1 MSTPETIYLKDY
13 QPHPYKIETVD
24 LTFDLDPSSTKVRA
38 KLTISANDFNG
49 AALRLD
55 GENLRL
61 ESIAIDGV
69 ALTADEYE
77 VDENGI
83 TISKTSAQF
92 TLMTEVTIAPDQ
104 NSALEGL
111 YISSG
116 NFCTQC
122 EAEGFRKITYYID
135 RPDNMAIFTTTIIA
149 GDDYPVQLSNGN
161 CTETA
166 KLEDGRNMARW
177 HDPHPKPA
185 YLFALVAGNL
195 IKIADKFTTM
205 SGRDVALEIYVEAG
219 NEDKCDHAM
228 LSLKNAM
235 QWDEEVYGR
244 EYDLDRYMIVA
255 VNDFNMGAMEN
266 KGLNVFN
273 SKYVLA
279 KPETAT
285 DIDFEG
291 IEGVIAHE
299 YFHNWSGNRVTCRDW
314 FQLSLKEGL
323 TVFRDQQ
330 FSAAMNSEAV
340 KRIDD
345 VRMLR
350 THQFAEDA
358 GPMAHPVRP
367 ESFVEINNFYTLT
380 VYEKGAELIR
390 MLHTVL
396 GAEGFRKG
404 SDLYFERHDGQ
415 AVTCDDWVQ
424 ALADANETDLSWFMV
439 WYRQAGTPHI
449 SVTRDYDK
457 NAKKLTLTIHQTLVD
472 SPKQSA
478 NDKKVQPIPIKIGL
492 LDNEGNSV
500 AIKTSEGESG
510 TTSRLI
516 ITDQPEQK
524 IELYDVPEGSVP
536 SLLQNFSAPV
546 LLESDLSGK
555 ELAQLMAYDS
565 DSFNRW
571 DAGQKL
577 AEKILLDRY
586 HGHSDSVSDDFFTA
600 YKQIVADNKIDM
612 ALKAEALNL
621 PDILYMI
628 EQIDAVDPLKLHH
641 EIRAFEREL
650 VKPNRQQLL
659 NIYRQNIDN
668 GKYSFDTAAVAKRRL
683 KNRALALLARLEG
696 DSADD
701 GSGEIMQ
708 LCWQQYQS
716 ANNMTDAMSA
726 FSHLVHQDNSHREEA
741 LQHFY
746 ERWKDDPLVLDKW
759 FAVQATAPRDGALED
774 IIKLRESADFT
785 LKNPNRVR
793 SLIASFAMRNPVAF
807 HQADGAGYRFQSK
820 TIMELDGLNPQ
831 VASRMVRPL
840 TQWQQYDASRK
851 ELMRAELDKMM
862 QAKLSRDLYEIVS
875 KSLES

>member
-13 QPHPYKIETVD
+13 QPHPYKIENVG
-24 LTFDLDPSSTKVRA
+24 LTFELNPSATQVKSELK
-38 KLTISANDFNG
+38 ISARDFSG
-49 AALRLD
+49 EPLRLV
-55 GENLRL
+55 GEGLQLN
-61 ESIAIDGV
+61 SIAIDGEV
-69 ALTADEYE
+69 LSEVDYE
-77 VDENGI
+77 VDESGI
-83 TISKTSAQF
+83 IISKTFAEF
-92 TLMTEVTIAPDQ
+92 TLVTEVTIAPDQ

-111 YISSG
+111 YISSD

-122 EAEGFRKITYYID
+122 EAEGFRKITYFID

-149 GDDYPVQLSNGN
+149 GSDYPVLLSNGN
-161 CTETA
+161 CIEEA
-166 KLEDGRNMARW
+166 QLDDGRHMARW
-177 HDPHPKPA
+177 HDPHPKPS
-185 YLFALVAGNL
+185 YLFALVSGDL
-195 IKIADKFTTM
+195 IKIADSFTTM
-205 SGRDVALEIYVEAG
+205 SGREVALEIYVESG

-228 LSLKNAM
+228 QSLKHAM
-235 QWDEEVYGR
+235 TWDEEVFGR

-273 SKYVLA
+273 SKFVLA
-279 KPETAT
+279 KPDSAT
-285 DIDFEG
+285 DVDFEG
-291 IEGVIAHE
+291 IEAVIAHE
-299 YFHNWSGNRVTCRDW
+299 YFHNWTGNRITCRDW

-330 FSAAMNSEAV
+330 FSADMNSVAV

-367 ESFVEINNFYTLT
+367 ASFVEINNFYTLT

-390 MLHTVL
+390 MLHTIL
-396 GAEGFRKG
+396 DAEGFRKG

-424 ALADANETDLSWFMV
+424 ALADANETDLNWFMV
-439 WYRQAGTPHI
+439 WYRQAGTPRI
-449 SVTRDYDK
+449 NVTRDYDK
-457 NAKKLTLTIHQTLVD
+457 SEKKLTLTIRQQLVD
-472 SPKQSA
+472 SPQQPASEK
-478 NDKKVQPIPIKIGL
+478 DFQPIPFKIGL
-492 LDNEGNSV
+492 LDSEGNSV
-500 AIKTSEGESG
+500 VVKTSADDAGES
-510 TTSRLI
+510 SRLI
-516 ITDQPEQK
+516 ITEQPEQK
-524 IELYDVPEGSVP
+524 IDLYDLPEDCVP

-546 LLESDLSGK
+546 LLDSDLSSK
-555 ELAQLMAYDS
+555 ELAHLMAYDS

-577 AEKILLDRY
+577 AEKVLLDRY
-586 HGHSDSVSDDFFTA
+586 HGHPDSVSGDFFAA
-600 YKQIVADNKIDM
+600 YKQIIADNKIDM

-659 NIYRQNIDN
+659 DIYRKNIDN
-668 GKYSFDTAAVAKRRL
+668 GEYSFDTAAVAKRRL

-696 DSADD
+696 DSTDD
-701 GSGEIMQ
+701 GSGEIME

-726 FSHLVHQDNSHREEA
+726 FSHLVHQDNNHREEA

-759 FAVQATAPRDGALED
+759 FAVQATAPRDGALEK
-774 IIKLRESADFT
+774 IIRLRESADFT

-793 SLIASFAMRNPVAF
+793 SLITSFAMRNPVAF
-807 HQADGAGYRFQSK
+807 HRADGAGYRFQSK
-820 TIMELDGLNPQ
+820 IIMELDGLNPQ

-840 TQWQQYDASRK
+840 TQWQQYDAGRK

>member
-1 MSTPETIYLKDY
+1 
-13 QPHPYKIETVD
+13 
-24 LTFDLDPSSTKVRA
+24 
-38 KLTISANDFNG
+38 
-49 AALRLD
+49 
-55 GENLRL
+55 
-61 ESIAIDGV
+61 
-69 ALTADEYE
+69 
-77 VDENGI
+77 
-83 TISKTSAQF
+83 
-92 TLMTEVTIAPDQ
+92 
-104 NSALEGL
+104 
-111 YISSG
+111 
-116 NFCTQC
+116 
-122 EAEGFRKITYYID
+122 
-135 RPDNMAIFTTTIIA
+135 
-149 GDDYPVQLSNGN
+149 
-161 CTETA
+161 
-166 KLEDGRNMARW
+166 
-177 HDPHPKPA
+177 
-185 YLFALVAGNL
+185 FALVAGDL

-205 SGRDVALEIYVEAG
+205 NGRRVDLEIYVEAG

-228 LSLKNAM
+228 QSLKNAM

-255 VNDFNMGAMEN
+255 VNDFNIGAMEN

-279 KPETAT
+279 RPETAT

-358 GPMAHPVRP
+358 GPMAHPVHP
-367 ESFVEINNFYTLT
+367 ESIVEINNFYTLT

-390 MLHTVL
+390 MLHTIL

-415 AVTCDDWVQ
+415 AVTCDDWVL
-424 ALADANETDLSWFMV
+424 ALADANDTDLSWFMV
-439 WYRQAGTPHI
+439 WYRQAGTPRI
-449 SVTRDYDK
+449 SVVRDYDK
-457 NAKKLTLTIHQTLVD
+457 EAKKLTLTISQHLVD
-472 SPKQSA
+472 SPKQPA
-478 NDKKVQPIPIKIGL
+478 NEKKAQPIPIKIGL
-492 LDNEGNSV
+492 IDSDGNLV
-500 AIKTSEGESG
+500 AVKTAEGETGEASC
-510 TTSRLI
+510 LI
-516 ITDQPEQK
+516 IADQPEQA
-524 IELYDVPEGSVP
+524 IELYDVPEGSIP

-546 LLESDLSGK
+546 LLESDLSAK
-555 ELAQLMAYDS
+555 ELAHLMAYDS

-577 AEKILLDRY
+577 AEKILIDRY
-586 HGHSDSVSDDFFTA
+586 HGHLDSVSGDFFGA
-600 YKQIVADNKIDM
+600 YQKIIADTEIDS

-621 PDILYMI
+621 PDILYLI
-628 EQIDAVDPLKLHH
+628 EQIEAVDPIKLHSD
-641 EIRAFEREL
+641 IRAFEREL
-650 VKPNRQQLL
+650 VVPNQQQLL
-659 NIYRQNIDN
+659 DIYQQNVDSSE
-668 GKYSFDTAAVAKRRL
+668 YSFDTASVAKRRL
-683 KNRALALLARLEG
+683 KNRALALLARLDE
-696 DSADD
+696 
-701 GSGEIMQ
+701 EKYLE

-716 ANNMTDAMSA
+716 ANNMTDSMSA
-726 FSHLVHQDNSHREEA
+726 FSHLVHQDNNHREEA

-759 FAVQATAPRDGALED
+759 FAIQATAPRDGAREE
-774 IIKLRESADFT
+774 IIKLRERPDFT

-807 HQADGAGYRFQSK
+807 HQADGAGYRFLSK

-840 TQWQQYDASRK
+840 TQWKQYDASRK
-851 ELMRAELDKMM
+851 ELMRAELDKMI

-875 KSLES
+875 KSLDS

>member
-13 QPHPYKIETVD
+13 QPHPYKIEKVD
-24 LTFDLDPSSTKVRA
+24 LTFELDPSATRVKSELK
-38 KLTISANDFNG
+38 ISARKFNG
-49 AALRLD
+49 EPLRLV
-55 GENLRL
+55 GENLKL
-61 ESIAIDGV
+61 ESISIDGT
-69 ALTADEYE
+69 ALTTDEYVMNE
-77 VDENGI
+77 SGI
-83 TISKTSAQF
+83 TISKTSASF
-92 TLMTEVTIAPDQ
+92 TLVTEVTIAPDQ

-111 YISSG
+111 YISSN

-135 RPDNMAIFTTTIIA
+135 RPDNMAVFTTTIIA
-149 GDDYPVQLSNGN
+149 TDDYPVLLSNGN
-161 CTETA
+161 CIEEG
-166 KLEDGRNMARW
+166 KLEDGRHMARW
-177 HDPHPKPA
+177 HDPHPKPS
-185 YLFALVAGNL
+185 YLFALVSGDL
-195 IKIADKFTTM
+195 IKIADQFTTM
-205 SGRDVALEIYVEAG
+205 SGREVALEIYVELG

-228 LSLKNAM
+228 QSLKHAM
-235 QWDEEVYGR
+235 KWDEEVYGR

-273 SKYVLA
+273 SKFVLA
-279 KPETAT
+279 KPDSAT

-291 IEGVIAHE
+291 IEAVIAHE

-330 FSAAMNSEAV
+330 FSADMNSAAV

-390 MLHTVL
+390 MLHTIL
-396 GAEGFRKG
+396 GVEGFRKG

-439 WYRQAGTPHI
+439 WYRQAGTPRI
-449 SVTRDYDK
+449 SVARNYDK
-457 NAKKLTLTIHQTLVD
+457 AAKKLTLTINQQLVD
-472 SPKQSA
+472 SPQQPA
-478 NDKKVQPIPIKIGL
+478 AEKKPQPIPFKIGL
-492 LDNEGNSV
+492 LDSSGKSV
-500 AIKTSEGESG
+500 TIKTTAGENGSD
-510 TTSRLI
+510 SRLI

-536 SLLQNFSAPV
+536 SLLQSFSAPV
-546 LLESDLSGK
+546 LLDSDLTSK
-555 ELAQLMAYDS
+555 ELAHLMAYDS

-577 AEKILLDRY
+577 AENILLDRY
-586 HGHSDSVSDDFFTA
+586 HGNSDGVVDDFSDA
-600 YKQIVADNKIDM
+600 YQKIIADTTMDQ
-612 ALKAEALNL
+612 ALKADALNL
-621 PDILYMI
+621 PDILYLI
-628 EQIDAVDPLKLHH
+628 EQIENVDPLKLHND
-641 EIRAFEREL
+641 IRNFEQEL
-650 VKPNRQQLL
+650 VMPNREKLL
-659 NIYRQNIDN
+659 NIYQQNRDSSD
-668 GKYSFDTAAVAKRRL
+668 YSFDTASVAKRRL
-683 KNRALALLARLEG
+683 KNRALALLARLEE
-696 DSADD
+696 D
-701 GSGEIMQ
+701 EYVE

-716 ANNMTDAMSA
+716 ANNMTDSMSA
-726 FSHLVHQDNSHREEA
+726 FSHLVHQDNQYREEA

-746 ERWKDDPLVLDKW
+746 NRWKDDPLVLDKW
-759 FAVQATAPRDGALED
+759 FAIQATAPRDGALAD
-774 IIKLRESADFT
+774 IIKLRESSDFT

-807 HQADGAGYRFQSK
+807 HQADGAGYQFLSK

-840 TQWQQYDASRK
+840 TQWRQYDVNRQR
-851 ELMRAELDKMM
+851 LMKTELDKMV
-862 QAKLSRDLYEIVS
+862 QSELSRDLYEIVS
-875 KSLES
+875 KSVEG

>member
-24 LTFDLDPSSTKVRA
+24 LTFELDPSATRVRSEL
-38 KLTISANDFNG
+38 KIISRDFSG
-49 AALRLD
+49 AALQLV
-55 GENLRL
+55 GENLKL
-61 ESIAIDGV
+61 ETIAIDGTP
-69 ALTADEYE
+69 LTEDDYV
-77 VDENGI
+77 VDESGI
-83 TISKTSAQF
+83 TINKTSAAF
-92 TLMTEVTIAPDQ
+92 TLVTEVTIAPDQ

-111 YISSG
+111 YISSN

-135 RPDNMAIFTTTIIA
+135 RPDNMAVFTSTIIA
-149 GDDYPVQLSNGN
+149 TDEYPVLLSNGN
-161 CTETA
+161 CIEEA
-166 KLEDGRNMARW
+166 RLDDGRHMARW
-177 HDPHPKPA
+177 HDPHPKPS
-185 YLFALVAGNL
+185 YLFALVAGKL
-195 IKIADKFTTM
+195 LKIADQFTTM
-205 SGRDVALEIYVEAG
+205 SSREVALEIYVESG

-228 LSLKNAM
+228 QSLKNAM
-235 QWDEEVYGR
+235 KWDEEVYGR

-279 KPETAT
+279 KPESAT

-330 FSAAMNSEAV
+330 FSADMNSVAV

-390 MLHTVL
+390 MLHTIL
-396 GAEGFRKG
+396 GVEGFRKG

-439 WYRQAGTPHI
+439 WYRQAGTPRI
-449 SVTRDYDK
+449 SVVRDYDK
-457 NAKKLTLTIHQTLVD
+457 VVKKLTLTITQHLVD
-472 SPKQSA
+472 SPQQPA
-478 NDKKVQPIPIKIGL
+478 LKKEFQPVPFKIGL
-492 LDNEGNSV
+492 LDSSGHSV
-500 AIKTSEGESG
+500 AIKTAEGEAG
-510 TTSRLI
+510 DDSRLM

-546 LLESDLSGK
+546 LLDSDLTSK
-555 ELAQLMAYDS
+555 ELAHLMAYDS

-586 HGHSDSVSDDFFTA
+586 HGNQDSVSGDFSEA
-600 YKQIVADNKIDM
+600 YQKIIADAEIDK
-612 ALKAEALNL
+612 ALKADALNL
-621 PDILYMI
+621 RDILYLI
-628 EQIDAVDPLKLHH
+628 EQIADVDPIKLHND
-641 EIRAFEREL
+641 IREFEREL
-650 VKPNRQQLL
+650 VTPNRQQLL
-659 NIYRQNIDN
+659 DIYQQNIDN
-668 GKYSFDTAAVAKRRL
+668 SEYSFDTASVSRRRL
-683 KNRALALLARLEG
+683 KNRALALLSRLKE
-696 DSADD
+696 DD
-701 GSGEIMQ
+701 IVE

-716 ANNMTDAMSA
+716 ANNMTDSMSA
-726 FSHLVHQDNSHREEA
+726 LSHLVHQDNQYREEA

-746 ERWKDDPLVLDKW
+746 DRWKGDPLVLDKW
-759 FAVQATAPRDGALED
+759 FAIQATAPRDGALDD
-774 IIKLRESADFT
+774 IIKLRDHADFT

-807 HQADGAGYRFQSK
+807 HQADGAGYEFLSK
-820 TIMELDGLNPQ
+820 TIMELDRLNPQ

-851 ELMRAELDKMM
+851 ELMRAELVKMM
-862 QAKLSRDLYEIVS
+862 QIELSRDLFEIVS

>member
-1 MSTPETIYLKDY
+1 MSNLETIYLKNY

-24 LTFDLDPSSTKVRA
+24 LTFELDPSATRVKSELKIRA
-38 KLTISANDFNG
+38 RELNG
-49 AALRLD
+49 SPLRLV
-55 GENLRL
+55 GENLKL
-61 ESIAIDGV
+61 ESIAVDGT
-69 ALTADEYE
+69 ALTDNEYA
-77 VDENGI
+77 VDETGI
-83 TISKTSAQF
+83 TISKTAEEFILS
-92 TLMTEVTIAPDQ
+92 TEVSIAPDQ

-111 YISSG
+111 YISSN

-135 RPDNMAIFTTTIIA
+135 RPDNMAVFSTTIIA
-149 GDDYPVQLSNGN
+149 PDKYPVLLSNGN
-161 CTETA
+161 CTEQGR
-166 KLEDGRNMARW
+166 LDDGRIMARW
-177 HDPHPKPA
+177 YDPHPKPS
-185 YLFALVAGNL
+185 YLFALVAGEL
-195 IKIADKFTTM
+195 IKIDDQFTTL
-205 SGRDVALEIYVEAG
+205 SGRKVALEIYVESG

-228 LSLKNAM
+228 QSLKNAM
-235 QWDEEVYGR
+235 KWDEEVYGR

-330 FSAAMNSEAV
+330 FSADMNSKAV

-380 VYEKGAELIR
+380 IYEKGAELIR
-390 MLHTVL
+390 MLHTIL
-396 GAEGFRKG
+396 GVDGFRKG

-424 ALADANETDLSWFMV
+424 ALADANDTDLDWFMV
-439 WYRQAGTPHI
+439 WYLQAGTPRI
-449 SVTRDYDK
+449 SVTRDYD
-457 NAKKLTLTIHQTLVD
+457 AQTKKLVLTIRQQLVD
-472 SPKQSA
+472 SPKQPAS
-478 NDKKVQPIPIKIGL
+478 DKAFQATPIKFSL
-492 LDNEGNSV
+492 LDRNGDSV
-500 AIKTSEGESG
+500 TIKTTANEKGDD
-510 TTSRLI
+510 SRLI
-516 ITDQPEQK
+516 VTQQAEQT
-524 IELYDVPEGSVP
+524 IELYDVPEGTVP
-536 SLLQNFSAPV
+536 SLLQGFSAPV
-546 LLESDLSGK
+546 LLDSDLTSK
-555 ELAQLMAYDS
+555 ELAHLMAYDK

-571 DAGQKL
+571 DAGQTL
-577 AEKILLDRY
+577 AEQILLNRY
-586 HGHSDSVSDDFFTA
+586 HGNMDSVSGDFAQAYQTIIDD
-600 YKQIVADNKIDM
+600 KNM
-612 ALKAEALNL
+612 GLALKAEALNL
-621 PDILYMI
+621 PDILYLI
-628 EQIDAVDPLKLHH
+628 EQIEAVDPLKLHND
-641 EIRAFEREL
+641 IRDFEREL
-650 VKPNRQQLL
+650 VSPNRESLL
-659 NIYRQNIDN
+659 DIYRSNIDN
-668 GKYSFDTAAVAKRRL
+668 AEYSFDTTSVARRRL
-683 KNRALALLARLEG
+683 KNRALALLSRLEE
-696 DSADD
+696 
-701 GSGEIMQ
+701 GEYIE
-708 LCWQQYQS
+708 LCWQQYQQ

-726 FSHLVHQDNSHREEA
+726 FSHLVHLDNQYRNEA

-746 ERWKDDPLVLDKW
+746 DRWKDDPLVLDKW
-759 FAVQATAPRDGALED
+759 FAIQATAPRSGSLQD
-774 IIKLRESADFT
+774 IIQLRDSSDFT

-807 HQADGAGYRFQSK
+807 HQADGAGYKFLGQ
-820 TIMELDGLNPQ
+820 TIMELDQLNPQ

-840 TQWQQYDASRK
+840 TQWRQYDAERK
-851 ELMRAELDKMM
+851 SLMKQELDTLM
-862 QAKLSRDLYEIVS
+862 QGKLSRDLAEIVS
-875 KSLES
+875 KSLQE

>member
-13 QPHPYKIETVD
+13 QPHPYKIESVE
-24 LTFDLDPSSTKVRA
+24 LTFELAPSATRVKSELKITAR
-38 KLTISANDFNG
+38 DFKG
-49 AALRLD
+49 APLRLV
-55 GENLRL
+55 GENLKL
-61 ESIAIDGV
+61 ESIAIDGQPL
-69 ALTADEYE
+69 AEADYV
-77 VDENGI
+77 VDESGI
-83 TISKTSAQF
+83 TISRTAAEF
-92 TLMTEVTIAPDQ
+92 TLHTEVTIAPDQ

-111 YISSG
+111 YISSN

-135 RPDNMAIFTTTIIA
+135 RPDNMAVFSTTIIA
-149 GDDYPVQLSNGN
+149 SSDYPVLLSNGN
-161 CTETA
+161 CIETGQ
-166 KLEDGRNMARW
+166 LDDGRHMARW
-177 HDPHPKPA
+177 HDPHPKPS
-185 YLFALVAGNL
+185 YLFALVAGKL
-195 IKIADKFTTM
+195 LKIADQFTTM
-205 SGRDVALEIYVEAG
+205 SGRQVALEIYVESG

-228 LSLKNAM
+228 NSLKNAM
-235 QWDEEVYGR
+235 KWDEEVYGR

-279 KPETAT
+279 RPDTAT
-285 DIDFEG
+285 DVDFEG

-330 FSAAMNSEAV
+330 FSAAMHSEAV

-345 VRMLR
+345 VRLLR

-390 MLHTVL
+390 MLHTIL

-424 ALADANETDLSWFMV
+424 ALADANKTDLSWFMV
-439 WYRQAGTPHI
+439 WYRQAGTPRI
-449 SVTRDYDK
+449 NVARDYDQATK
-457 NAKKLTLTIHQTLVD
+457 RLTLTISQQLVD
-472 SPKQSA
+472 TPKQPA
-478 NDKKVQPIPIKIGL
+478 KHKLMQPIPIKLGL
-492 LDNEGNSV
+492 LDGNGNTQPVKVS
-500 AIKTSEGESG
+500 AGDTGEV
-510 TTSRLI
+510 SRLI
-516 ITDQPEQK
+516 IVDKAEQQ
-524 IELYDVPEGSVP
+524 IELYDVAAGCVP

-546 LLESDLSGK
+546 QLDSDLTST
-555 ELAQLMAYDS
+555 ELAHLMAYDK

-586 HGHSDSVSDDFFTA
+586 HGRPDNVSGDFHSAYQKIIADSE
-600 YKQIVADNKIDM
+600 IDA

-621 PDILYMI
+621 PDILYLI
-628 EQIDAVDPLKLHH
+628 EQVDDVDPLKLYNTV
-641 EIRAFEREL
+641 RDFEREL
-650 VKPNRQQLL
+650 VADNRAQLI
-659 NIYRQNIDN
+659 NIYQQNIDHSEYVFN
-668 GKYSFDTAAVAKRRL
+668 TAAVAKRRL
-683 KNRALALLARLEG
+683 KNRALALLARLGE
-696 DSADD
+696 DD
-701 GSGEIMQ
+701 VFE
-708 LCWQQYQS
+708 LCWQQYQA
-716 ANNMTDAMSA
+716 ANNMTDSMSA
-726 FSHLVHQDNSHREEA
+726 FSHLVHQENRYRNEV

-746 ERWKDDPLVLDKW
+746 QRWQSEPLVLDKW
-759 FAVQATAPRDGALED
+759 FAIQATAPLDSALQE
-774 IIKLRESADFT
+774 IIKLREHADFT

-807 HQADGAGYRFQSK
+807 HQADGAGYQFLSK
-820 TIMELDGLNPQ
+820 TIMALDAINPQ

-840 TQWQQYDASRK
+840 TQWRHFDASRK
-851 ELMRAELDKMM
+851 VFMRAELEKMM
-862 QAKLSRDLYEIVS
+862 QSKLSRDLYEIVS
-875 KSLES
+875 KSLGD